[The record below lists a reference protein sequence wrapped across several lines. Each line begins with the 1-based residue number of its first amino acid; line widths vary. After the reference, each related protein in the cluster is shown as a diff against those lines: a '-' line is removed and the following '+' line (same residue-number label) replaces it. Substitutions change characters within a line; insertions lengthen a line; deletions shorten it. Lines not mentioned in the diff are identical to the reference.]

1 MTSAA
6 IAIHA
11 AKNARRWGE
20 YAAGR
25 YAINR
30 GASFLMV
37 VIAFEFEA
45 RRSHH

>member
-1 MTSAA
+1 MTPAA
-6 IAIHA
+6 ITIHA
-11 AKNARRWGE
+11 AKRRNQWGE

-37 VIAFEFEA
+37 LIAFDFEE
-45 RRSHH
+45 RRKR